1 MRRER
6 ALDRPDR
13 QVPDND
19 AHDGDDA
26 FQRDDDEEED
36 LLLVACSL
44 LPAASGSTRFAT
56 ARKLIRS
63 HS

>member
-1 MRRER
+1 
-6 ALDRPDR
+6 
-13 QVPDND
+13 VPDND